1 MPIREYKCSECGEV
15 TEVIQK
21 INEKPLEKC
30 SKCGGKLE
38 KLISNSSF
46 VLKGSGWYK
55 TDYASSSK
63 SSSHAAATTKENDK
77 AVPTSAAANTS
88 IASAPTAAA
97 TASCCSSGTG
107 KTCGTDTTNK

>member
-1 MPIREYKCSECGEV
+1 MPIREYKCSECGEI

-30 SKCGGKLE
+30 PKCGGKLE

-63 SSSHAAATTKENDK
+63 SPSPAASSPATTTKEK
-77 AVPTSAAANTS
+77 ETAA
-88 IASAPTAAA
+88 APTAVAA
-97 TASCCSSGTG
+97 ASCSSSGTG
-107 KTCGTDTTNK
+107 ETCRTGATNK

>member
-1 MPIREYKCSECGEV
+1 MPIREYKCSECGDI

-55 TDYASSSK
+55 TDYASSGKPPSP
-63 SSSHAAATTKENDK
+63 ATTKENDK
-77 AVPTSAAANTS
+77 AASALTVANTS
-88 IASAPTAAA
+88 TTAAP
-97 TASCCSSGTG
+97 CSSCGTG
-107 KTCGTDTTNK
+107 ATNK

>member
-1 MPIREYKCSECGEV
+1 MPIREYKCSDCGEI

-30 SKCGGKLE
+30 PKCDGKLE

-63 SSSHAAATTKENDK
+63 SPSHTAATTKENDK
-77 AVPTSAAANTS
+77 ATSTSAAANTS
-88 IASAPTAAA
+88 TASVPTAA
-97 TASCCSSGTG
+97 ASCCSSGTE
-107 KTCGTDTTNK
+107 KACGTGTTDK

>member
-1 MPIREYKCSECGEV
+1 MPIREYKCTKCGDT

-21 INEKPLEKC
+21 INEKPLETC

-55 TDYASSSK
+55 TDYGSGSQSSSP
-63 SSSHAAATTKENDK
+63 AAAHHHDHNTEKSDA
-77 AVPTSAAANTS
+77 AVS
-88 IASAPTAAA
+88 TAAA
-97 TASCCSSGTG
+97 PSCSCGMGGSCASDST
-107 KTCGTDTTNK
+107 KK

>member
-1 MPIREYKCSECGEV
+1 MPIREYKCTKCGDT

-21 INEKPLEKC
+21 INEKPLEIC

-55 TDYASSSK
+55 TDYGSGSK
-63 SSSHAAATTKENDK
+63 SSS
-77 AVPTSAAANTS
+77 PAANHHHSTEKS
-88 IASAPTAAA
+88 DAAVSTAAA
-97 TASCCSSGTG
+97 PPCSCGTG
-107 KTCGTDTTNK
+107 GSCTSDSTKK

>member
-1 MPIREYKCSECGEV
+1 MPIREYKCTKCGDT

-21 INEKPLEKC
+21 INEKPLEVC

-55 TDYASSSK
+55 TDYGSGSKPSSS
-63 SSSHAAATTKENDK
+63 SPAAAHHHSTEKSDA
-77 AVPTSAAANTS
+77 AVS
-88 IASAPTAAA
+88 TAAA
-97 TASCCSSGTG
+97 PSCSCGTG
-107 KTCGTDTTNK
+107 GSCTSDSTKK

>member
-1 MPIREYKCSECGEV
+1 MPIREYKCSECGEI

-30 SKCGGKLE
+30 AKCGGKLE

-55 TDYASSSK
+55 TDYASSGK
-63 SSSHAAATTKENDK
+63 SPSHAVAATKENDK
-77 AVPTSAAANTS
+77 GAPTSAAANTS
-88 IASAPTAAA
+88 TAAA
-97 TASCCSSGTG
+97 PIAAAASCCSSGTG
-107 KTCGTDTTNK
+107 KACGTGTTDK